1 MIEKHWRTSAAALAT
16 IGLLWTGLA
25 SAQSNG
31 QSGTFGIELGTG
43 KTICTG
49 DGDGQGEG
57 IEPLDDSYARSAAWD
72 RMMFGDTNQCAPVKV
87 EFTEIDEGT
96 WARTPVFS
104 GTDSTGRRA
113 DMRIYVL
120 DDRFSWVFGSSRQIE
135 EGDRP
140 ARFSYIF
147 ARPMFLGEFCEGDA
161 AVALGAA
168 SYEGDAELNRRLAGN
183 RADTIG
189 AQMTR
194 LAGFCGEQTPPDLF
208 KVNLGEFKA
217 VTDCMR
223 AGTCTGRATSPQ
235 RRVVIVG
242 VATAEPG
249 VNLSE
254 AVRNGLASPIARAVV
269 AAGDYE
275 VFEFG
280 GL

>member
-1 MIEKHWRTSAAALAT
+1 MLWKTKLAAVLAMVMLGTSAN
-16 IGLLWTGLA
+16 
-25 SAQSNG
+25 AQEN
-31 QSGTFGIELGTG
+31 QGTFGIELGTG
-43 KTICTG
+43 KIICTG

-57 IEPLDDSYARSAAWD
+57 VQPLDESYARSAAWD
-72 RMMFGDTNQCAPVKV
+72 RMMFGDTNQCAPVQV

-96 WARTPVFS
+96 WARTQVFT
-104 GTDSTGRRA
+104 GVDTQGRRA

-120 DDRFSWVFGSSRQIE
+120 DDRFSWVFGSSQEIE

-140 ARFSYIF
+140 AQFSFIF
-147 ARPMFLGEFCEGDA
+147 GRPMFPGEFCEGDA

-168 SYEGDAELNRRLAGN
+168 SFEGDAELNRILAGR

-194 LAGFCGEQTPPDLF
+194 LAGFCGEQTPPALY
-208 KVNLGEFKA
+208 KVNLGEFTA

-235 RRVVIVG
+235 RRVVIIG
-242 VATAEPG
+242 VAAADEG

-254 AVRNGLASPIARAVV
+254 AVRNGLGTPVASEVV
-269 AAGDYE
+269 AVSDYA
-275 VFEFG
+275 VYEFD